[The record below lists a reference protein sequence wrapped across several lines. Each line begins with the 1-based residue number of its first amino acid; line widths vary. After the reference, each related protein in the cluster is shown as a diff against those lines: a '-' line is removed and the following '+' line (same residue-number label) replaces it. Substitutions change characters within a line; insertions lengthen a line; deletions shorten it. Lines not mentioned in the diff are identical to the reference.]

1 MYVCGGYI
9 PELKTERLLLRKL
22 TRTDSKEIYT
32 IWSDPKVTTYMNIA
46 AMHSVQEAEDMIDL
60 LDQASKTE
68 DGFRWAI
75 ILRESGAVIGSCGY
89 NYWQL
94 QGAFRGEIGYELASS
109 HWRKGYMTEAL
120 QAVLQYGFET
130 MGLNRIE
137 ALVDPRNTASQQLLH
152 ALSFQCEGLLRQL
165 HYTSTG
171 YKDMQMHSI
180 LFEEWKYR

>member
-22 TRTDSKEIYT
+22 MRKDSKEIYT
-32 IWSDPKVTTYMNIA
+32 IWSDPKVTAYMNIA

-60 LDQASKTE
+60 LGQASQTE
-68 DGFRWAI
+68 DGFRYAI
-75 ILRESGAVIGSCGY
+75 ILQESGAVIGSCGF

-94 QGAFRGEIGYELASS
+94 QGAFRGEIGYELAST

-120 QAVLQYGFET
+120 RALLHYGFET

-152 ALSFQCEGLLRQL
+152 GLSFQCEGLLRQL